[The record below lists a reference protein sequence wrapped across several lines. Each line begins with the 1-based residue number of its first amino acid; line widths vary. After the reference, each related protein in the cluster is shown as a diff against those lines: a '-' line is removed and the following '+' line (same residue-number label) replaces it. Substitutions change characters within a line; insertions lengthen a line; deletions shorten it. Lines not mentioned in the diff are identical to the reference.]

1 MTVNQSYRYKIIF
14 AFIFSRFYFV
24 CFPYNEFFLCL
35 FKSFFFLN
43 NLFVSS
49 LTDEKNEFMKLLLL
63 RFLSLF

>member
-35 FKSFFFLN
+35 FKLFFLKIIY
-43 NLFVSS
+43 LFQV
-49 LTDEKNEFMKLLLL
+49 
-63 RFLSLF
+63 

>member
-35 FKSFFFLN
+35 FKLFFLN